1 MNANEPLMRRR
12 KDFVMSKSM
21 DRGSIGRSGKVTQ
34 VLLLWHPAYRRHE
47 FHLGFFL
54 QLRDST
60 GRDDN
65 RKSASAAMCEG
76 EIREAR
82 QWCRPIRMSE
92 EGW

>member
-12 KDFVMSKSM
+12 KEFVMSKPM
-21 DRGSIGRSGKVTQ
+21 GRDSVGTSSKVTQ
-34 VLLLWHPAYRRHE
+34 VLVLRHPAYKRHE
-47 FHLGFFL
+47 FHLGFSL

-65 RKSASAAMCEG
+65 RKSASAAMREG
-76 EIREAR
+76 ETREDHR
-82 QWCRPIRMSE
+82 WCRPIHMSE